1 VTTVGDYRKGGGLAI
16 EILFFEDGDWD
27 SIGANGVSVSK
38 ESFLI
43 CDFKDDTY
51 RCRPGLIR
59 VVQRMLGSNV
69 CDLSVLQSWGE
80 ITPYQ
85 DVKLRQWVCVVEV
98 SVLSHVGTITVS
110 SRVVNPFF
118 EISFHSKNQA
128 APSPTPSRPRRTP
141 DSMT

>member
-1 VTTVGDYRKGGGLAI
+1 MTTVADYRKGGGLAI

-51 RCRPGLIR
+51 RCHPGLIG
-59 VVQRMLGSNV
+59 VLQRMLGSHVGN
-69 CDLSVLQSWGE
+69 LSKLQSCRE

-98 SVLSHVGTITVS
+98 SVLSHGDTIPDAT
-110 SRVVNPFF
+110 RLVNPFF
-118 EISFHSKNQA
+118 EIS
-128 APSPTPSRPRRTP
+128 RRTRESP
-141 DSMT
+141 GRTQERPGLLGCWV